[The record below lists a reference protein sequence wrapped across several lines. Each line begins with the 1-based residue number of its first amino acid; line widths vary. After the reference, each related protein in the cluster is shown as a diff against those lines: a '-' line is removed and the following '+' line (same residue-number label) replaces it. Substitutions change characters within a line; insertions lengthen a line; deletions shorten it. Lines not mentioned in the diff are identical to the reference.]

1 MDEFDFIYNIKKTYS
16 LGRVGDDCAVLPKDG
31 ECDLLMTAD
40 MLVEDVDF
48 RLDWTSPKLLGRKAL
63 AVSLSDIAA
72 MGGTPKWAMLSLGV
86 PEHLWTQTFLDEFYE
101 GWHELA
107 SAFDVEL
114 AGGDVSRTPHG
125 LVIDSV
131 VGGEVPRGKAVL
143 RSGAKPGDG
152 IFVSGQLGG
161 AAAGLRMLES
171 GSKYPSEDRSDRS
184 ELLLRQLSPTPCVQL
199 GSQLQRRGL
208 ATSMIDL
215 SDGLSSDLAH
225 LCKASGTGAVIYADQ
240 LPVSDELIDYA
251 GSPDA
256 ILEFSLHGGEDFELL
271 FTAEKKKISEANLV
285 EISLIG
291 EITGNPEN
299 IELIRDGRSEILAPR
314 GYRHF

>member
-1 MDEFDFIYNIKKTYS
+1 MDEFDFINNIKKKYS
-16 LGRVGDDCAVLPKDG
+16 LDRVGDDCAVLPKDG

-48 RLDWTSPKLLGRKAL
+48 RLDWTPPKFLGRKVL
-63 AVSLSDIAA
+63 SVSLSDIAA
-72 MGGTPKWAMLSLGV
+72 MGGTPRWAMLSLGV
-86 PEHLWTQTFLDEFYE
+86 PEQLWTRTFLDEFYE

-107 SAFDVEL
+107 ASFEVEL
-114 AGGDVSRTPHG
+114 AGGDVSRTLHG

-131 VGGEVPRGKAVL
+131 VGGEVPRGQAVL

-161 AAAGLRMLES
+161 AAAGLRMLDEGSRYSREDASNES
-171 GSKYPSEDRSDRS
+171 K
-184 ELLLRQLSPTPCVQL
+184 LLLRQLSPSPRVEL
-199 GSQLQRRGL
+199 GSQLRRLGL

-225 LCKASGTGAVIYADQ
+225 LCEASRTGAVIYANQ
-240 LPVSDELIDYA
+240 LPVSEELITYA
-251 GSPDA
+251 SSSDA
-256 ILEFSLHGGEDFELL
+256 VSEFTLHGGEDFELL
-271 FTAEKKKISEANLV
+271 FTADKKKISESNLGD
-285 EISLIG
+285 IFLIG
-291 EITGNPEN
+291 EITETPAK
-299 IELIRDGRSEILAPR
+299 IELVRDGRREILPPR